1 MHEPNPASAA
11 KRPASSKSA
20 GLLALVVVVGYFA
33 FEVSNLHRLKYRTEP
48 AFILDEFASAHF
60 AATACPITDAKQ
72 ISNFDRNY
80 AHVKRN
86 ALADAQSAE
95 SNDASSA
102 ETRVTTIIEAA
113 QRRVAKLLED
123 EGCNGKELRR
133 LQKLHQIRARL
144 SLN

>member
-1 MHEPNPASAA
+1 MHEPDHANTTERS
-11 KRPASSKSA
+11 ASSKSA
-20 GLLALVVVVGYFA
+20 GLVALVVVIGYFA

-60 AATACPITDAKQ
+60 AVTACPVTDVKQ
-72 ISNFDRNY
+72 ISDFERNY

-113 QRRVAKLLED
+113 QRRVAKLLEE

-144 SLN
+144 NLN